1 MIGTKNI
8 TPSDT
13 QIFNEGRNKDKN
25 EETFPKFTQSGKILI
40 SVEIKKLFMY
50 IEILR
55 ATITKTIQRDM
66 LKSTTY
72 KSTEFLKDVQ
82 VTHRKT
88 GKEKQKS
95 DDRPKEKNQ

>member
-1 MIGTKNI
+1 
-8 TPSDT
+8 
-13 QIFNEGRNKDKN
+13 
-25 EETFPKFTQSGKILI
+25 
-40 SVEIKKLFMY
+40 MY

-82 VTHRKT
+82 VAHRKT
-88 GKEKQKS
+88 GKENQKS
-95 DDRPKEKNQ
+95 DDRPKEKINNNIIVLSSNIVIINLNVNSLNITINSEIGSELFKSD